1 MSCVLVPMAGCGKTP
16 QHSALPS
23 GTSVLAFGNSVTY
36 GTGAQSNENYP
47 LKLAARTGWKIHNAG
62 IPGDTAD
69 LAKSRIA
76 DAIEESKPA
85 LVIVEIGGNDFLR
98 QRPEAE
104 VKEDIRAIL
113 KSVRQSGAIPVLV
126 AVPRLSMLAVLAK
139 PGDSPI
145 YAELA
150 NEEGVLLV
158 EQVFSDILSN
168 NRLKTDPIHPNG
180 AGYQKLADGIAETL
194 VKSGLLAKP

>member
-1 MSCVLVPMAGCGKTP
+1 
-16 QHSALPS
+16 
-23 GTSVLAFGNSVTY
+23 
-36 GTGAQSNENYP
+36 
-47 LKLAARTGWKIHNAG
+47 
-62 IPGDTAD
+62 
-69 LAKSRIA
+69 
-76 DAIEESKPA
+76 
-85 LVIVEIGGNDFLR
+85 
-98 QRPEAE
+98 
-104 VKEDIRAIL
+104 
-113 KSVRQSGAIPVLV
+113 
-126 AVPRLSMLAVLAK
+126 MLAVLAK

-158 EQVFSDILSN
+158 EQVFSDILSD